1 MNLFYFTLVYI
12 VGVINKYSS
21 KKSSQSLEKI
31 SVSIFEESWQTGG
44 KLDASEINSVNI
56 KWGFRM
62 GNTCIP
68 VADSFGY
75 LAKLIQLCKV

>member
-12 VGVINKYSS
+12 VNVINKYGS

-56 KWGFRM
+56 KW
-62 GNTCIP
+62 I
-68 VADSFGY
+68 SFMKNNY
-75 LAKLIQLCKV
+75 IMSQVNHPRHP